1 MSRSGDINTPVALLA
16 LAFVVISFAVMAYRA
31 GGGSRKRR
39 KHDR

>member
-1 MSRSGDINTPVALLA
+1 MYRTLDSSTPITLLA